1 MMKVEIRAANDAT
14 IEGYVNAVA
23 RDSRIMRR
31 AGGGKFI
38 EQIVPKAFE
47 RALSKAK
54 NVEVRFNHRAA
65 LGSTKDG
72 SLELHEDNIGLY
84 ARAKISDETIIEK
97 AKKHE
102 LRGWSFGF
110 VCAADRWED
119 AGDGMQR
126 RFIEDM
132 ELREVSILDKTPAY
146 IATSIEMRG
155 EDGAFEERR
164 LYGGDFEVRDLSPS
178 EPAAKDKKNL
188 NVFEKE
194 IELIKSGGKKA

>member
-14 IEGYVNAVA
+14 IEGYVNAVG

-38 EQIVPKAFE
+38 EQIVPKTFE
-47 RALSKAK
+47 RALGKAK
-54 NVEVRFNHRAA
+54 NVEVRFNHSAA

-84 ARAKISDETIIEK
+84 ARARITDSDVIEK

-110 VCAADRWED
+110 VCSADRWED
-119 AGDGMQR
+119 AGGGIQR
-126 RFIEDM
+126 RFIEGM

-146 IATSIEMRG
+146 IATSIEMRD
-155 EDGAFEERR
+155 EDSTYLESR
-164 LYGGDFEVRDLSPS
+164 LFDETLEVRDLSGNQP
-178 EPAAKDKKNL
+178 EPTVNF
-188 NVFEKE
+188 NVYEKE
-194 IELIKSGGKKA
+194 IDLLKIGGRKL